1 MQEMECPNC
10 SIPMEYRTLYKQKT
24 FKGVDIQYQTQAYVC
39 PECGFEAGTIES
51 AGNTQRAIADAYREK
66 VGLLTSYEIKNMREN
81 KGMTQQELADAMNI
95 GVASVKRWETCMI
108 QSKSMDYYLR
118 LLLQDRNCV
127 ENYTGN
133 REIDICRIKLVAE
146 TLEKHLGVRLLK
158 DGDRFLFLAKYLWFA
173 DMLAFRQ
180 IGKGLTGASYA
191 AITYGPQLNNYR
203 DLINPI
209 SKSDSNKAEPLTEKE
224 KNIIQQI
231 TERFPNEQEVYN
243 AAHREEI
250 WQESPMGALIS
261 YSRAHELTEI

>member
-1 MQEMECPNC
+1 MQEMKCPNC
-10 SIPMEYRTLYKQKT
+10 SAPLELKALHKQKT
-24 FKGVDIQYQTQAYVC
+24 YKGVDIQYPIQTYVC
-39 PECGFEAGTIES
+39 PDCGFEAGTVEN

-66 VGLLTSYEIKNMREN
+66 VGLLTSHAIKNMREN

-118 LLLQDRNCV
+118 LQLQDRNCA

-146 TLEKHLGVRLLK
+146 TLERHLGIGFLK

-173 DMLAFRQ
+173 DMLAYRQ
-180 IGKGLTGASYA
+180 LGKGLTGASYA

-209 SKSDSNKAEPLTEKE
+209 SKSDSNKAEPLSEEET
-224 KNIIQQI
+224 NIIQQI
-231 TERFPNEQEVYN
+231 TERFPNEQEVYK
-243 AAHREEI
+243 AAHREKI
-250 WQESPMGALIS
+250 WKNSPMGALIS